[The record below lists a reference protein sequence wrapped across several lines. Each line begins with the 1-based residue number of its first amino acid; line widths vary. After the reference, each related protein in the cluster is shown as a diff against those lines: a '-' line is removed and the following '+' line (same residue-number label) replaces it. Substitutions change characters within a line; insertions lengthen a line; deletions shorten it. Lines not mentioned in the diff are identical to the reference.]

1 MSSDMSGMYQL
12 INKLSSNDKY
22 ELNTSFKGLW
32 NYIQTYLENET
43 VRIYVYVVIHNYIGQ
58 SSDLD
63 RVFYDKEDAISF
75 VKRNYLTLTCI
86 ENDENKISF
95 SDNNLPHSEWIT
107 INKEK
112 ILF

>member
-1 MSSDMSGMYQL
+1 MSSDIYQL

-22 ELNTSFKGLW
+22 ERNTSLEGLL
-32 NYIQTYLENET
+32 NYIQTYLENEK
-43 VRIYVYVVIHNYIGQ
+43 VAIYVYVVVHHYVGQ

-75 VKRNYLTLTCI
+75 VKRKYLTLTCI